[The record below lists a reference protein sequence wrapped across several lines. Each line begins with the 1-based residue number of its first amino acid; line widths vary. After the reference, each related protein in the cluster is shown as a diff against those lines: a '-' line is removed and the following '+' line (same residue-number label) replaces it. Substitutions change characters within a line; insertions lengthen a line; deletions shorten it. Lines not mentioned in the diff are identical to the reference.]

1 MHQDTLLLASIT
13 MALVAAF
20 AGGLIARKLG
30 LPAIVGYLLGGVAIG
45 PFTSGF
51 VGDAA
56 DLSQLA
62 EIGVIFMMFGVG
74 LHFSLRDLWD
84 MRRIAIPG
92 AILQMLF
99 GTGLGLL
106 LARSWGWST
115 SAGIVLGISVS
126 IASTVV
132 LLRALTDAGLL
143 NTPGGRVATAWLI
156 LEDLATV
163 IVLVLLPV
171 LFAEGGVTG
180 TALVTGIGTAL
191 LKTAAFVALMLFFG
205 SRVMPWLLER
215 IAKSRQRELFVLA
228 VVALALGTAF
238 GAAEIFGV
246 SLALGAFLAGV
257 VISESGPGHQ
267 VAAEVLPFQDIFSI
281 LFFVSVGMLVNPLV
295 LVEKWP
301 AVLALTALIVIGKWL
316 INVLLG
322 LVLPATI
329 QISLTVA
336 AGLSQIGEF
345 SFIVGTAGLALGVLT
360 AEQYSLILDAAVLSI
375 VLNPLVFKIT
385 PGIQR
390 WMESKPLL
398 RRVFERRSTEIAE
411 ADTGGLSGHV
421 VIVGY
426 GLAGG
431 YTARILEELGEPYLV
446 VESDLSLAER
456 IAEEGVPVL
465 FGDASNSAILDH
477 AALERA
483 SALVVTGVD
492 DSAAQL
498 IIGHA
503 RAIAPDLPIIASAN
517 TQAGV
522 LALIE
527 HGAHHVVQPEL
538 EGGLEIMRHTLLDL
552 GKPAGRIQQYTDAV
566 RQNAYSAVSSK
577 RQRPY
582 ALDQLITAIRSVE
595 VQWTPVDA
603 VSEVV
608 GKTIADAN
616 VRATCG
622 ASVVAIVRQG
632 EIIANPKSCTVL
644 QPGDLVGLIG
654 STQEIATA
662 CRILTP
668 TCEIP
673 DDDSLPACAI

>member
-20 AGGLIARKLG
+20 AGGLVARRLG

-51 VGDAA
+51 VGNSA
-56 DLSQLA
+56 DMSQLA

-92 AILQMLF
+92 AILQMLI
-99 GTGLGLL
+99 GTALGAGLAHL
-106 LARSWGWST
+106 WGWST
-115 SAGIVLGISVS
+115 SAGIVLGISIS

-143 NTPGGRVATAWLI
+143 QSPGGKVATAWLI

-171 LFAEGGVTG
+171 LFSPNGVTG
-180 TALVTGIGTAL
+180 TALAVGIGGAL
-191 LKTAAFVALMLFFG
+191 LKTAAFVALMLFVG
-205 SRVMPWLLER
+205 ARMMPWLLER
-215 IAKSRQRELFVLA
+215 IAKSRSRELFVLA
-228 VVALALGTAF
+228 VIALALGTAF
-238 GAAEIFGV
+238 GAADIFGV

-281 LFFVSVGMLVNPLV
+281 LFFVSVGMLVDPLV

-301 AVLALTALIVIGKWL
+301 MVLALTALIVVGKWL
-316 INVLLG
+316 INMLLG
-322 LVLPATI
+322 LVLPSTI
-329 QISLTVA
+329 GVSLVVA

-345 SFIVGTAGLALGVLT
+345 SFIVGTAGLSLGVL
-360 AEQYSLILDAAVLSI
+360 APDQYSLILDAAVLSI
-375 VLNPLVFKIT
+375 VLNPLVFRVT
-385 PGIQR
+385 PHIQK
-390 WMESKPLL
+390 WMESKPTL
-398 RRVFERRSTEIAE
+398 RRIFERRASVIEVAPEVLT
-411 ADTGGLSGHV
+411 DHV
-421 VIVGY
+421 VIIGY
-426 GLAGG
+426 GRAGG
-431 YTARILEELGEPYLV
+431 YTARILEEIGEPYLII
-446 VESDLSLAER
+446 ESDLSIVER

-465 FGDASNSAILDH
+465 FGDASNSEILRH
-477 AALERA
+477 AGLERA

-492 DSAAQL
+492 DAAGQL

-503 RAIAPDLPIIASAN
+503 HAAAPSLPIIARAN

-522 LALIE
+522 VALLE

-552 GKPAGRIQQYTDAV
+552 GKAPGQIQQYADAV
-566 RQNAYSAVSSK
+566 RQNAYSAVSSR
-577 RQRPY
+577 RQRPH
-582 ALDQLITAIRSVE
+582 ALDQLITAIRGVE
-595 VQWTPVDA
+595 VQWSSIEPE
-603 VSEVV
+603 SEVV
-608 GKTIADAN
+608 GMTLANAN

-622 ASVVAIVRQG
+622 ASIVAIVRNG
-632 EIIANPKSCTVL
+632 EIMANPKSNTVL
-644 QPGDLVGLIG
+644 EEGDLIGVIG
-654 STQEIATA
+654 SPQEIAEA
-662 CRILTP
+662 CRIFTP
-668 TCEIP
+668 SCEIP
-673 DDDSLPACAI
+673 DDGSLPVCPI